1 MENDDFDRAYL
12 IDIPFDVN
20 LEMLLWILVYLLAL
34 CLERFLTPYL
44 VQLARHNVLNNAVT
58 EILSGLPKP
67 VYINI

>member
-1 MENDDFDRAYL
+1 MENDDFNRAYL

-34 CLERFLTPYL
+34 CLAQFLTPYL
-44 VQLARHNVLNNAVT
+44 VQLARHNVLNNAFT
-58 EILSGLPKP
+58 EILSGLTKP